1 MYEMQRKTSW
11 ATLKTGIVI
20 SIALFFLFLS
30 VFFSGNISE
39 LFSPKLSI
47 NAKFSNIQGLRS
59 GAPVW
64 LYGAE
69 IGKIS
74 DISIKENGI
83 IVALSLE
90 QKHSK
95 SIYKDAVANI
105 MTMGILGDKFIE
117 IRQGVT
123 KSQLISSGDTING
136 VGAVDFEQITAAAT
150 TTMVETDSVIEQL
163 AILLNSI
170 TSSSGTFAKLLND
183 SSLYKQLTISAANLS
198 NVTKG
203 LVTSDGTIRKLID
216 DPQLYKNL
224 NDAALQLSN
233 LVGRVD
239 NGLGNG
245 GVASAIIND
254 STMALNLRE
263 TVASL
268 KETAHSINELVADV
282 KKNPKKYFSVKI
294 F

>member
-1 MYEMQRKTSW
+1 MYEMQRKTAW

-30 VFFSGNISE
+30 VFFSGNIAE
-39 LFSPKLSI
+39 LFSQKLSV
-47 NAKFSNIQGLRS
+47 NVKFANIQGLRS

-64 LYGAE
+64 LFGAE

-83 IVALSLE
+83 IVSLLLE
-90 QKHSK
+90 QKYSK

-117 IRQGVT
+117 IRQGDT

-136 VGAVDFEQITAAAT
+136 VGSVDFEQITAAAT
-150 TTMVETDSVIEQL
+150 TTMAETDSVIEQL
-163 AILLNSI
+163 AILLNNI

-183 SSLYKQLTISAANLS
+183 SSLYKQLTFSAANLS

-216 DPQLYKNL
+216 NPELYKNL

-239 NGLGNG
+239 HGLGNG

-254 STMALNLRE
+254 STMASNLRE

-268 KETAHSINELVADV
+268 KETASSINELVTDV
-282 KKNPKKYFSVKI
+282 KNNPKKYFSVKI

>member
-1 MYEMQRKTSW
+1 MFEMQRKTAW

-20 SIALFFLFLS
+20 SIALFFLFIS
-30 VFFSGNISE
+30 VFFSNNIGE

-47 NAKFSNIQGLRS
+47 NVKFSNIQGLRS

-64 LYGAE
+64 LFGTE

-83 IVALSLE
+83 VVTLSLE
-90 QKHSK
+90 KKHSK
-95 SIYKDAVANI
+95 SIYKNAVANI

-117 IRQGVT
+117 IRQGEE
-123 KSQLISSGDTING
+123 KSQFISSGDTISG
-136 VGAVDFEQITAAAT
+136 VGSVDFEQITAAAT
-150 TTMVETDSVIEQL
+150 TTMAQTDSVIEQL
-163 AILLNSI
+163 SILLYNI

-183 SSLYKQLTISAANLS
+183 SSLYKQLTISAGNLS

-203 LVTSDGTIRKLID
+203 FLTSDGTIRKLIE
-216 DPQLYKNL
+216 DPDLYTNL
-224 NDAALQLSN
+224 NDVASQLSN

-239 NGLGNG
+239 HGLDNG
-245 GVASAIIND
+245 GVASAIVND
-254 STMALNLRE
+254 STMASNLRE

-268 KETAHSINELVADV
+268 KETAHSINELVLDI

>member
-11 ATLKTGIVI
+11 ATLKAGIVI
-20 SIALFFLFLS
+20 AIALFFLFLS

-47 NAKFSNIQGLRS
+47 YAKFSNIQGLRS

-64 LYGAE
+64 LFGAE

-74 DISIKENGI
+74 NISIKENGI

-95 SIYKDAVANI
+95 SIYNNAVANI

-117 IRQGVT
+117 IRQGDT
-123 KSQLISSGDTING
+123 KSQLISSGDTITG

-150 TTMVETDSVIEQL
+150 TTMAETDSVIEQL
-163 AILLNSI
+163 AILLNNI

-183 SSLYKQLTISAANLS
+183 SSLYKQLTVSAANLS
-198 NVTKG
+198 NVTRG

-216 DPQLYKNL
+216 DPELYKNI
-224 NDAALQLSN
+224 NDVALQLSN

-245 GVASAIIND
+245 GMASAIIND
-254 STMALNLRE
+254 STMASNLRE

-268 KETAHSINELVADV
+268 KETAHSINELVTDI
-282 KKNPKKYFSVKI
+282 KKNPKKYFSVEI